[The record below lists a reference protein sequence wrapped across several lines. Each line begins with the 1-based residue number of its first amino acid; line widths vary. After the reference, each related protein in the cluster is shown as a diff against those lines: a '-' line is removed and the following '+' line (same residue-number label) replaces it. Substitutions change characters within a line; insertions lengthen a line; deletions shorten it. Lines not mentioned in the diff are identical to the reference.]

1 MHRPRSSGG
10 MYDAPRE
17 AMRIF
22 EPNTL
27 REAAAGLRR
36 DISFVRTLA
45 RALGPGAARLRPHAG
60 AVFGKPQRLDTPQLA
75 QQRIG
80 VVASGGSG
88 ATAAVVG
95 VRRAFEEAGLEPAV
109 ITAASG
115 SVLFASLWACGLSA
129 EEIGQFWLSLFT
141 RDYVDPSWRALVR
154 RALHRFRGTE
164 SLLRGAAIERA
175 FRHRIGGVRLG
186 ETRIPFAAAVHNV
199 DAGRVELL
207 SSRRTPE
214 LPVARVVRIAISVPT
229 QVDPIELED
238 PWCADGRVVDV
249 LPTEPL
255 DDEDPLHLVIGTSS
269 YVEPA
274 PCDLGDRLELLEPV
288 SPQDVH
294 AAHFY
299 ESFLDRRHWRRYMLA
314 GRASARDALMRR
326 ERTLRRH
333 VA

>member
-1 MHRPRSSGG
+1 
-10 MYDAPRE
+10 MYDAPRQ
-17 AMRIF
+17 AMRIVGLF
-22 EPNTL
+22 EPNKY
-27 REAAAGLRR
+27 RAAAAELRR

-45 RALGPGAARLRPHAG
+45 RALGPGASRLRPHAG
-60 AVFGKPQRLDTPQLA
+60 AIFGKPQKLDVPKLSR
-75 QQRIG
+75 QRIG

-95 VRRAFEEAGLEPAV
+95 VRRAFEEAGMEPAV
-109 ITAASG
+109 ITSASG

-141 RDYVDPSWRALVR
+141 RDYVDPAWPALAR
-154 RALHRFRGTE
+154 RALHRFRGTQ

-175 FRHRIGGVRLG
+175 FHHRIGGIRLG
-186 ETRIPFAAAVHNV
+186 ETRIPFAAAVHNI

-229 QVDPIELED
+229 EIGPVELEE
-238 PWCADGRVVDV
+238 PWHADGCGVVDR

-255 DDEDPLHLVIGTSS
+255 DDEAPLNLVIGTSS

-274 PCDLGDRLELLEPV
+274 PCDLGDRLELIEPV

-294 AAHFY
+294 AARFY

-326 ERTLRRH
+326 ERTLHRR
-333 VA
+333 AA

>member
-1 MHRPRSSGG
+1 MW
-10 MYDAPRE
+10 DAARQ

-22 EPNTL
+22 EPNLL
-27 REAAAGLRR
+27 RDAAADVRR
-36 DISFVRTLA
+36 DISFLRTLA
-45 RALGPGAARLRPHAG
+45 RALGPGAARLRPRAG
-60 AVFGKPQRLDTPQLA
+60 AIFGKPQPLAVPQLA
-75 QQRIG
+75 QRRIG

-95 VRRAFEEAGLEPAV
+95 VRRAFEDAGLEPAV

-129 EEIGQFWLSLFT
+129 EEIGQFWLSLFP
-141 RDYVDPSWRALVR
+141 RDYVDPSWRAVAR
-154 RALHRFRGTE
+154 RALHRFRGTHG
-164 SLLRGAAIERA
+164 LVRGAAIERA
-175 FRHRIGGVRLG
+175 FHHRIGSIRLG
-186 ETRIPFAAAVHNV
+186 ETRIPFAAAVHNL

-214 LPVARVVRIAISVPT
+214 LPVARVARIAIAVPT
-229 QVDPIELED
+229 EVGPDELAR
-238 PWCADGRVVDV
+238 PWSAAGSGVVDV

-288 SPQDVH
+288 SHEHVH

-299 ESFLDRRHWRRYMLA
+299 ESFLDRRQWRRYMLA

-326 ERTLRRH
+326 ERALHRH
-333 VA
+333 AA

>member
-1 MHRPRSSGG
+1 
-10 MYDAPRE
+10 
-17 AMRIF
+17 MRIVDLF

-27 REAAAGLRR
+27 REAAADLRR

-60 AVFGKPQRLDTPQLA
+60 VIFGKPQPLAVPRLA
-75 QQRIG
+75 GQRIG

-95 VRRAFEEAGLEPAV
+95 VRRAFEDAGLEPAV

-129 EEIGQFWLSLFT
+129 EEIGQFWLSLFP
-141 RDYVDPSWRALVR
+141 RDYVDPSWRAVAR
-154 RALHRFRGTE
+154 RALHRFRGTHP
-164 SLLRGAAIERA
+164 LVRGAAIERA
-175 FRHRIGGVRLG
+175 FRHRIGSIRLG
-186 ETRIPFAAAVHNV
+186 ETRIPFAAAVHNL
-199 DAGRVELL
+199 DDGSVELL

-214 LPVARVVRIAISVPT
+214 LPVARVARIAIAVPT
-229 QVDPIELED
+229 EVGPTEL
-238 PWCADGRVVDV
+238 AGSGVVGV

-255 DDEDPLHLVIGTSS
+255 ADEDPVQLVIGTSS
-269 YVEPA
+269 YEEPA

-288 SPQDVH
+288 SHEHVH
-294 AAHFY
+294 TAHFF
-299 ESFLDRRHWRRYMLA
+299 ESLLDRRHWRRYMLA

-326 ERTLRRH
+326 ERDLRRH
-333 VA
+333 AA

>member
-1 MHRPRSSGG
+1 MC
-10 MYDAPRE
+10 DAPRR
-17 AMRIF
+17 AMRIVDFF

-27 REAAAGLRR
+27 REAAADLRR
-36 DISFVRTLA
+36 DFSFVRTLA
-45 RALGPGAARLRPHAG
+45 RAFGPGAARLRPHAG
-60 AVFGKPQRLDTPQLA
+60 AIFGKPQPLVVPELA
-75 QQRIG
+75 RQRIG

-95 VRRAFEEAGLEPAV
+95 VRRAFEDAGLEPAV

-141 RDYVDPSWRALVR
+141 RDYVDPSWRAVAR
-154 RALHRFRGTE
+154 RALHRFHGTHG
-164 SLLRGAAIERA
+164 LVRGAAIERA
-175 FRHRIGGVRLG
+175 FHHRIGDIRLG
-186 ETRIPFAAAVHNV
+186 ETRIPFAAAVHNL

-214 LPVARVVRIAISVPT
+214 LPVARVARIAIAVPT
-229 QVDPIELED
+229 EVGPIELEE
-238 PWCADGRVVDV
+238 PWSAAGSGVVDV

-288 SPQDVH
+288 SHEHVH
-294 AAHFY
+294 TAHFY

-326 ERTLRRH
+326 ERDLRRH
-333 VA
+333 AA